1 MLDFSKQFEEYYR
14 NWFSKCK
21 ASQLVKY
28 EQNLSQFIDSDFYDE
43 FVLCDE
49 VNILYDLVRD
59 ECVYRVANMSE
70 FSIDP

>member
-14 NWFSKCK
+14 NWFSQCK

-28 EQNLSQFIDSDFYDE
+28 EQNLSRFIDSDLYCD

-49 VNILYDLVRD
+49 VNVLFELIRD